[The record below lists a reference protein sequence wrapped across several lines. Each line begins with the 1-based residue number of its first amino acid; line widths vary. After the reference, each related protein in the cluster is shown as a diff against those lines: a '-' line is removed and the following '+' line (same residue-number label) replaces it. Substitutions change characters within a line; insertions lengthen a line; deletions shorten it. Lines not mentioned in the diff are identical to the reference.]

1 MPDGPAT
8 MAPPALVA
16 GEISVRFGGLQAL
29 DGVDLDVAGGEV
41 HGLIGPNGAGK
52 TTLFNVIA
60 GLQRPTAG
68 TVRLGTHDVTRTK
81 PHERSRLGLGRTFQR
96 LELFGT
102 LTAREN
108 VQLAAEVQRA
118 RLPPRP
124 HAGRGGNR
132 PARAGRA
139 PGHRRRAHRLP
150 AHRSGPPGGDGS
162 GPGHLPGRPPAR

>member
-1 MPDGPAT
+1 

-118 RLPPRP
+118 RLP
-124 HAGRGGNR
+124 RGHT
-132 PARAGRA
+132 PAEEATVQLERVGLLAIA
-139 PGHRRRAHRLP
+139 DEPTDSLP
-150 AHRSGPPGGDGS
+150 TRSGPPGGDGS